1 MPVLV
6 NLSTLPTSPTQR
18 RMNKPILTGEGLYK
32 LIPQRPPIVM
42 VDTFYEADATSA
54 TTGLTI
60 LTNNIFC
67 LDGHLQEPGLI
78 EHVAQS
84 AAAFAGYAPYTQ
96 GEAPKLGFIGEVKK
110 FKINRLPQVGEHLRT
125 SLKVLGEA
133 AGVTLI
139 AAETR
144 VEDECVAT
152 CQMKI
157 FIKE

>member
-1 MPVLV
+1 
-6 NLSTLPTSPTQR
+6 
-18 RMNKPILTGEGLYK
+18 MNAPILSGEGIYN

-42 VDTFYEADATSA
+42 VDTFFEADAESA
-54 TTGLTI
+54 VTGLTI
-60 LTNNIFC
+60 LADNIFC
-67 LDGHLQEPGLI
+67 LDNHLQEPGLI

-84 AAAFAGYAPYTQ
+84 AAAFAGYTPYTK
-96 GEAPKLGFIGEVKK
+96 GESPKLGFIGEVKK
-110 FKINRLPQVGEHLRT
+110 FKINRLPQVGETLHT
-125 SLKVLGEA
+125 TLKVLGEA

-144 VEDECVAT
+144 VGEESVAT

>member
-1 MPVLV
+1 
-6 NLSTLPTSPTQR
+6 
-18 RMNKPILTGEGLYK
+18 MNTPILAGEGLYK

-42 VDTFYEADATSA
+42 VDSFFEADAESA

-60 LTNNIFC
+60 HPDNIFC
-67 LDGHLQEPGLI
+67 LDGTLQEPGLI

-84 AAAFAGYAPYTQ
+84 AAAFAGYAPYTR
-96 GEAPKLGFIGEVKK
+96 GESPKLGFIGEVKK
-110 FKINRLPQVGEHLRT
+110 FKITRLPQAGEMLIT
-125 SLKVLGEA
+125 TLKVLGEA

-139 AAETR
+139 AAETSAS
-144 VEDECVAT
+144 DETVAT

>member
-1 MPVLV
+1 
-6 NLSTLPTSPTQR
+6 
-18 RMNKPILTGEGLYK
+18 MNAPILSGEGIYN

-42 VDTFYEADATSA
+42 VDTFFEADAESA
-54 TTGLTI
+54 VTGLTI
-60 LTNNIFC
+60 LADNIFC
-67 LDGHLQEPGLI
+67 LDNHLQEPGLI

-84 AAAFAGYAPYTQ
+84 AAAFAGYAPYTK
-96 GEAPKLGFIGEVKK
+96 GESPKLGFIGEVKK
-110 FKINRLPQVGEHLRT
+110 FKINRLPQVGETLHT
-125 SLKVLGEA
+125 TLKVLGEA

-144 VEDECVAT
+144 VGEESVAT

>member
-1 MPVLV
+1 
-6 NLSTLPTSPTQR
+6 
-18 RMNKPILTGEGLYK
+18 MNAPILSGEGIYN

-42 VDTFYEADATSA
+42 VDTFFEADAESA
-54 TTGLTI
+54 VTGLTI
-60 LTNNIFC
+60 LADNIFC
-67 LDGHLQEPGLI
+67 LDNHLQESGLI

-84 AAAFAGYAPYTQ
+84 AAAFAGYAPYTK
-96 GEAPKLGFIGEVKK
+96 GESPKLGFIGEVKK
-110 FKINRLPQVGEHLRT
+110 FKINRLPQVGETLHT
-125 SLKVLGEA
+125 TLKVLGEA

-144 VEDECVAT
+144 VGEESVAT

>member
-1 MPVLV
+1 
-6 NLSTLPTSPTQR
+6 
-18 RMNKPILTGEGLYK
+18 MNAPILSGEGIYN

-42 VDTFYEADATSA
+42 VDTFFEADAESA
-54 TTGLTI
+54 VTGLTI
-60 LTNNIFC
+60 LADNIFC
-67 LDGHLQEPGLI
+67 LDNHLQEPGLI

-84 AAAFAGYAPYTQ
+84 AAAFAGYAPYTK
-96 GEAPKLGFIGEVKK
+96 GESPKLGFIGEVKK
-110 FKINRLPQVGEHLRT
+110 FKINRLPQVGEAMHT
-125 SLKVLGEA
+125 TLKVLGEA

-144 VEDECVAT
+144 VGEESVST